1 MIILTSVTVYMWSS
15 RTWVL
20 YLVLFTRTLAI
31 TSLFYNPCLG
41 QIIIFL
47 NLKPW
52 PLIWT
57 LCTNQIQLALLKSHP
72 QKLEKVAI
80 SITVSSQELF
90 LQEDTKEKIGWM
102 STYGESYVGL
112 SLTLWT
118 LTSVYKFSILF
129 SIHFP
134 RWCQGVFLQQSRAS

>member
-1 MIILTSVTVYMWSS
+1 MSFILSFIYQDSGNHQP
-15 RTWVL
+15 
-20 YLVLFTRTLAI
+20 I

-52 PLIWT
+52 PLIRT
-57 LCTNQIQLALLKSHP
+57 LCTNQIQSALLKSHP

-102 STYGESYVGL
+102 STYGESYVSL
-112 SLTLWT
+112 SLTPQT

-129 SIHFP
+129 CIHFP
-134 RWCQGVFLQQSRAS
+134 G

>member
-1 MIILTSVTVYMWSS
+1 MIILTSVTVDKWSS

-31 TSLFYNPCLG
+31 TSQSP
-41 QIIIFL
+41 
-47 NLKPW
+47 PW

-57 LCTNQIQLALLKSHP
+57 LNTNQIQSALLKSHP

-90 LQEDTKEKIGWM
+90 LQEDTKKKIGWM
-102 STYGESYVGL
+102 STYGESYVSL
-112 SLTLWT
+112 SLTPWT

-129 SIHFP
+129 SIHFS